1 VLLTVLALKGFSNVY
16 VCVNFSGILHT
27 RGPCNIGKFN
37 FHFGLPAFVDGRP
50 TGRFPIDFCSNPE
63 SLCESY
69 TPPATEF
76 NRFPTTIETDEVK
89 YLIGMTDWIE
99 RVQSFNWGY
108 WDYKERLKLFVDG
121 GYSDETF
128 MDGFNELVLDSS
140 HDAEERKANFKVV
153 LEILVKTASTA
164 PTTPKPTQKPN
175 SWAMSWPTYDPTT
188 QFDDAGGNVPR
199 PSPPQPGVN
208 QPWDIFPEVT
218 QPGVFQPGV
227 AQPGQISSPQPGY
240 ETLLPPFDPNLDPNN
255 PSTGVQD
262 ERPDN
267 PFSVTIKVPQ
277 DPQPPTNMAL
287 SARTQTTYNLFI
299 HVSLFLAFLILA

>member
-1 VLLTVLALKGFSNVY
+1 MLLTVLALKGFSNVY

-140 HDAEERKANFKVV
+140 HDAEERKANFKKTRTRATRAQSGRRRRGVGSSSTPQPSEDIYDPFELQQYAGLWPLSSRRSTRRPGATTVGSICSERTAGRV
-153 LEILVKTASTA
+153 LHRTSVFLSA
-164 PTTPKPTQKPN
+164 PTRASSCVQ
-175 SWAMSWPTYDPTT
+175 S
-188 QFDDAGGNVPR
+188 R
-199 PSPPQPGVN
+199 P
-208 QPWDIFPEVT
+208 
-218 QPGVFQPGV
+218 
-227 AQPGQISSPQPGY
+227 
-240 ETLLPPFDPNLDPNN
+240 
-255 PSTGVQD
+255 
-262 ERPDN
+262 ERPLTRLRCQ
-267 PFSVTIKVPQ
+267 FR
-277 DPQPPTNMAL
+277 L
-287 SARTQTTYNLFI
+287 SLNLFRCFI
-299 HVSLFLAFLILA
+299 DPI